1 MDLVSAGVA
10 GRISTVA
17 TTRDRYIDL
26 IRAVAIVRVVL
37 YHALHN
43 LAWLTI
49 VFPSMGVMFAL
60 AGSLMAASLD
70 RTGVWTVTRRLRRL
84 LPPLWMLAVV
94 AISIMLIVGWPSADD
109 HQPTSPR
116 MLFWVLPL
124 ATPPSSAWGAPF
136 ADTLWYISTYL
147 WLVLLSPALLPLF
160 RRVPILIM
168 ALPFGMLI
176 SLDTGLLQF
185 NATVTE
191 VIYNVCTYLG
201 CWLLGF
207 AHHDGLLRRL
217 RMSVVVP
224 VVIAMVEL
232 AAYYVLTDPDPQH
245 FDLTRVPTGNAFFST
260 AFVLILLRFRPNV
273 AWLARL
279 PRLDRLIS
287 VLNSRAVTIYLWHNP
302 AIFAVGIFLG
312 FVAVNT
318 ATFGGTMLLL
328 ALTAG
333 LTTIAVLIFG
343 WVEDIAARRP
353 PQLLPTPPRRTP
365 APPAPAQV

>member
-1 MDLVSAGVA
+1 LVSASVA

-37 YHALHN
+37 YHALNN

-49 VFPSMGVMFAL
+49 IFPSMGVMFAL
-60 AGSLMAASLD
+60 AGSLMADSLD
-70 RTGVWTVTRRLRRL
+70 RAGLRTVTRRLRRL
-84 LPPLWMLAVV
+84 LPPLWVLAVV
-94 AISIMLIVGWPSADD
+94 AISIMLVVGWPADEQ
-109 HQPTSPR
+109 HQPSSPR

-124 ATPPSSAWGAPF
+124 ATPPSSSWGAPF
-136 ADTLWYISTYL
+136 VDTLWYITTYL

-160 RRVPILIM
+160 RRVPILMM
-168 ALPFGMLI
+168 ALPFGVLLA
-176 SLDTGLLQF
+176 LDAGFFHLG
-185 NATVTE
+185 ATVTE
-191 VIYNVCTYLG
+191 VLYNVCTYLG

-224 VVIAMVEL
+224 LVIAMVEL

-245 FDLTRVPTGNAFFST
+245 FDLTHVPTGNAFFST
-260 AFVLILLRFRPNV
+260 AFVLLLLRFRPSV

-279 PRLDRLIS
+279 PWLDRLIS

-302 AIFAVGIFLG
+302 AIFAVTIGLG
-312 FVAVNT
+312 FITLDT
-318 ATFGGTMLLL
+318 ATFGGTLLL
-328 ALTAG
+328 LVLTAG
-333 LTTIAVLIFG
+333 LTTMAVLIFG
-343 WVEDIAARRP
+343 WVEDVAARRP
-353 PQLLPTPPRRTP
+353 PRLLPLPPRR
-365 APPAPAQV
+365 APATHATTGV